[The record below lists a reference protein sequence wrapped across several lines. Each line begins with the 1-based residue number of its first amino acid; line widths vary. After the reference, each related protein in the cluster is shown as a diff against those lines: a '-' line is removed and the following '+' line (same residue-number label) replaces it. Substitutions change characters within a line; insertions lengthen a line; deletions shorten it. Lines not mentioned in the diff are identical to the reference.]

1 MMEVAEEV
9 MRKNKESYGKINTT
23 DEKATVHNVP
33 IMDYAINEGD
43 HDIVQISFL

>member
-1 MMEVAEEV
+1 MEVAEEV
-9 MRKNKESYGKINTT
+9 MRKNKEYYGRICTN
-23 DEKATVHNVP
+23 DEKAPVYNVP